1 MTPQITKIRQT
12 NHFKQATHAGLHI
25 NPADLHVKQ
34 CSNLSRSQTRG
45 FAWTVPPLARGAGRG
60 CESPII
66 KHSVDN
72 ILLLIVLINPLLGT
86 FSVLDDFFNYVVTL

>member
-1 MTPQITKIRQT
+1 MPDFILIMQIFMSSNVPIWVEAR
-12 NHFKQATHAGLHI
+12 HAASLGRKSPGLGLHE
-25 NPADLHVKQ
+25 
-34 CSNLSRSQTRG
+34 
-45 FAWTVPPLARGAGRG
+45 VPPLARGAGGG

-86 FSVLDDFFNYVVTL
+86 FSVLKDIFNYVVTL